1 MNEVAVEV
9 VLSPVGQEK
18 VKQERSLKTRVEQE
32 KHLLQTVLD
41 HNANWV
47 SIHLSYKYSDNLDL
61 R

>member
-18 VKQERSLKTRVEQE
+18 VKQERSLKTRAEQD

-41 HNANWV
+41 HNANWI